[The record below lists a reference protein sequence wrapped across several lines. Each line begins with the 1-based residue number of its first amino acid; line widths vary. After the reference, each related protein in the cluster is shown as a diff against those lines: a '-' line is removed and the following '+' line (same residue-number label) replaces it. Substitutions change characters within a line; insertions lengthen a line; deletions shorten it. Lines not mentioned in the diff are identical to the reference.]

1 LIRAGN
7 IGPKPT
13 LVREKLGRSNVQ
25 AELAQH
31 GFYNPWNRLSV
42 NTLRQLPLEQYG
54 EMMKLLAKV
63 HNYVLTKL
71 EFNEPVA
78 LVLPSAADLRA
89 IKIEKIASGAKAFD
103 ELINRCVFIE
113 HGVKLDLRDLPRIYQ
128 KFAV

>member
-1 LIRAGN
+1 LIRAAN
-7 IGPKPT
+7 IGPKPA
-13 LVREKLGRSNVQ
+13 LVKEKLNRSNVQ
-25 AELAQH
+25 IELANH

-42 NTLRQLPLEQYG
+42 NTLRQLPLEHYG
-54 EMMKLLAKV
+54 EMMKLLAKI

-78 LVLPSAADLRA
+78 LILPSAADLRP
-89 IKIEKIASGAKAFD
+89 IKIEKIAQSEKALA
-103 ELINRCVFIE
+103 EVISRCVFIE